1 MITVEKSIVIDR
13 PAEDVFAYV
22 SDHTNAPRWQRGLIE
37 VRRATDGPIGVG
49 TRHTLVRTFMGR
61 RMEASNEF
69 TQYEPNKLVGFKIA
83 SDGATAQ
90 AWYVVEP
97 EGTDRARLTSRI
109 EMQPSGLFRLAQPL
123 IAASLRREVEANLDD
138 LKVLLEAN
146 HLRGPSASR
155 QKTGG
160 DSNAKDNGGSS
171 DLTTGAEMR
180 LG

>member
-1 MITVEKSIVIDR
+1 MDR

-22 SDHTNAPRWQRGLIE
+22 SDHTNAPRWQRGLTE
-37 VRRATDGPIGVG
+37 VHRATDGPIGVG

-69 TQYEPNKLVGFKIA
+69 TQYEPNKLVGFKVT

-97 EGTDRARLTSRI
+97 QSADRARLTSRI
-109 EMQPSGLFRLAQPL
+109 EMQPSGLLRLAEPL
-123 IAASLRREVEANLDD
+123 ISASLRREVKANLDD

-146 HLRGPSASR
+146 YLRGPSTSR
-155 QKTGG
+155 QTPPE
-160 DSNAKDNGGSS
+160 SSMPKDNVTSS
-171 DLTTGAEMR
+171 NLTTGTEMR